1 MADPKDKSKGDSG
14 EKPAVTTGSGG
25 VDVDLQPVD
34 IIRWPNLEHRFNS
47 DSALRVGLATPVNV
61 GFGESPVRVGFAES
75 PANVNMNIVT
85 PNSVGVSLLGTSAPI
100 ALRIV
105 IPEEEQL
112 IVQSQYNISL
122 KINGN
127 EILSVAVGG
136 RTTIY
141 TQNPSK

>member
-14 EKPAVTTGSGG
+14 EKPAVSSG
-25 VDVDLQPVD
+25 VDVDLEPVD

-47 DSALRVGLATPVNV
+47 DSPLRVGLSTPVNV
-61 GFGESPVRVGFAES
+61 GFGDSPVRVGFAES
-75 PANVNMNIVT
+75 PANVNMNILT

-112 IVQSQYNISL
+112 ILQSQYNISL

-127 EILSVAVGG
+127 EVLSVAVGG

-141 TQNPSK
+141 TQNPGK

>member
-1 MADPKDKSKGDSG
+1 MADSKDKDKSKSDSG
-14 EKPAVTTGSGG
+14 EKPGVSSG

-34 IIRWPNLEHRFNS
+34 IIRWPNLEHRFNA
-47 DSALRVGLATPVNV
+47 DSALRVGLTTPVNV

-75 PANVNMNIVT
+75 PANVNMNILT
-85 PNSVGVSLLGTSAPI
+85 PNAVGVNLLGSSSPI
-100 ALRIV
+100 ALRLV

-112 IVQSQYNISL
+112 IVSSQYNISL

-127 EILSVAVGG
+127 EVLSVAVGG

-141 TQNPSK
+141 SQNPNR